1 MIVHADEDDAVI
13 GADVFP
19 QPAGHQ
25 KPIGAVHFNLNY
37 VVHHVVHEKPTL
49 TLAQPLLLEF
59 KQSAPVRYGKQPKA
73 SFSL

>member
-1 MIVHADEDDAVI
+1 MPTRTTPSSA
-13 GADVFP
+13 P
-19 QPAGHQ
+19 MCSRSRRGHQ

-59 KQSAPVRYGKQPKA
+59 EQ
-73 SFSL
+73 